1 MQALVVGGQACVFY
15 GAAEFS
21 RDLDLALSVAPENLR
36 KLEEVLKEIQAE
48 LIAVPLFSR
57 QSLEAGHA
65 VHFRCHAPGVE
76 GLRIDILHAMRGV
89 DPFESLW
96 ARRTTL
102 ETEDGLRV
110 ELLSL
115 PDLVQAKKTQRDK
128 DWLMLRRLVE
138 ANYYAHHDNPSGD
151 QLSFWLLE
159 ARTSGILLNLASDYP
174 SLTESLLARRPL
186 LAAARQNDVA
196 LVESLLA
203 EEEQVERQRDRE
215 YWKPL
220 RLELERLRR
229 ERRGQPKS

>member
-1 MQALVVGGQACVFY
+1 MQALVVGGQACVLY

-21 RDLDLALSVAPENLR
+21 RDLDLALSVAPENLQ
-36 KLEEVLKEIQAE
+36 KLEQILKELQAE
-48 LIAVPLFSR
+48 LVAVPQFSR
-57 QSLEAGHA
+57 RFLEAGHA
-65 VHFRCHAPGVE
+65 VHFRCRAPGVE
-76 GLRIDILHAMRGV
+76 GLRIDILHAMRGL

-102 ETEDGLRV
+102 ETEDGLRI

-138 ANYYAHHDNPSGD
+138 ANYYAHRHNPSGD

-159 ARTSGILLNLASDYP
+159 VRTPGILLKLASAYP
-174 SLTESLLARRPL
+174 SLAESLLARRPL
-186 LAAARQNDVA
+186 LAAARQNDAA
-196 LVESLLA
+196 LVESLLD
-203 EEEQVERQRDRE
+203 EEEQLERLRDRE
-215 YWKPL
+215 YWRPL

-229 ERRGQPKS
+229 ERRRQPKP